1 MAVVD
6 VAAVRA
12 ETDADRT
19 ADGGEHMPNNRHVPI
34 RTCVLCGDKRPK
46 HQLIRI
52 VRKDDDSVCI
62 DERSRISGRGCYVC
76 MKAMKLEPR
85 RINDKIKRALKLQT
99 DLSAEFVE
107 NLSVRIMSE

>member
-1 MAVVD
+1 
-6 VAAVRA
+6 
-12 ETDADRT
+12 
-19 ADGGEHMPNNRHVPI
+19 MPNNRHVPM

-52 VRKDDDSVCI
+52 VRTNDDSVCI
-62 DERSRISGRGCYVC
+62 DERSKTSGRGCYVC
-76 MKAMKLEPR
+76 MDATKLEPR

>member
-1 MAVVD
+1 
-6 VAAVRA
+6 
-12 ETDADRT
+12 
-19 ADGGEHMPNNRHVPI
+19 MPKNRHVPM
-34 RTCVLCGDKRPK
+34 RTCVLCGDKHPK

-52 VRKDDDSVCI
+52 VRTDNDSVCI
-62 DERSRISGRGCYVC
+62 DERRRTSGRGCYVC
-76 MKAMKLEPR
+76 MDATKFEPS